1 MANKATV
8 VDLLQRIITLL
19 ESKSA
24 VAIEPIPQPRK
35 ITDRFTDNGN
45 GTVSDAELKVAWVKD
60 PSKVP
65 GLEKTFLFSEAKAAC
80 ENLSYAGYNSGWR
93 MPTLKEEQSI
103 RDYTRYDP
111 AWNTD
116 VFGGN
121 HDNWYWTS
129 TECAWNKDAAW
140 CVFSGYG
147 IVGNSGKD
155 GRSYVRPVRIGDYH
169 DYWHHFILPDN
180 SLYHR
185 EKQS

>member
-1 MANKATV
+1 MAKKPTV
-8 VDLLQRIITLL
+8 TDLLQKIVTLL
-19 ESKSA
+19 ESRPA
-24 VAIEPIPQPRK
+24 VIIKPIPQPHV
-35 ITDRFTDNGN
+35 INERFTDNGD
-45 GTVSDAELKVAWVKD
+45 GTVSDVESKVTWVKD
-60 PSKVP
+60 PSKIP
-65 GLEKTFLFSEAKAAC
+65 GLEKTLVFSEAKTAC

-140 CVFSGYG
+140 CVGSY
-147 IVGNSGKD
+147 D
-155 GRSYVRPVRIGDYH
+155 GSVSLNDKGTHNYVRPVR
-169 DYWHHFILPDN
+169 
-180 SLYHR
+180 SS
-185 EKQS
+185 Q